1 MKLYDTPRAPN
12 PRRVRWFMVEKGIT
26 DIEIVPINLMQGDQR
41 QPEFVAKTGL
51 ANVPVL
57 ELDDGTAISESVAI
71 CRYLEAKYPQPN
83 LFGRT
88 PEETAHIEMW
98 TRRVELMIAHPF
110 MIGVRH
116 THPAMAALEAQDA
129 AVGAYN
135 MSVASRALRVID
147 RQLAN
152 HPWIAGDRLTMA
164 DIVAFIGF
172 DFARGMVKFQ
182 APEDMTHVARWIADM
197 RARPAAE
204 LAR

>member
-182 APEDMTHVARWIADM
+182 APEDMTDVARWIADM